1 MIPKIIHQIWLGDQS
16 KRPDKFINTW
26 KEKNPS
32 WEHKL
37 WTDDNL
43 PELQC
48 KKQFDL
54 CPSLAGKADIL
65 RYQLLH
71 DHGGFFIDAD
81 AECVNPLEDFFVEN
95 ESFCCWENE
104 ECRKGLMSNGYLA
117 SEKDSR
123 LMKLILKRIS
133 TYENMSYHPL
143 ETWAITGPLLLT
155 NTVYLNVYPITVYP
169 SWYFI
174 PRHYS
179 GVEYTGSDKIYAKQY
194 WGSTPNTGFEYGS

>member
-16 KRPDKFINTW
+16 KRPDKFIQTW
-26 KEKNPS
+26 KDQNPT

-43 PELQC
+43 PEIRC

-54 CPSLAGKADIL
+54 CPSLPGKADIL
-65 RYQLLH
+65 RYQLLY
-71 DHGGFFIDAD
+71 DQGGFFIDAD
-81 AECVNPLEDFFVEN
+81 SECVNPLDDFLLDN
-95 ESFCCWENE
+95 ECFCCWENE
-104 ECRKGLMSNGYLA
+104 EVRKGLMANGYLA
-117 SEKDSR
+117 SVKDCR
-123 LMKLILKRIS
+123 LMDLIMKRVE
-133 TYENMSYHPL
+133 TFENMNYHPL
-143 ETWAITGPLLLT
+143 ETWSITGPLLLT

-179 GVEYTGSDKIYAKQY
+179 GVEYKGTDKIYAKQY
-194 WGSTPNTGFEYGS
+194 WGTTPNSGYDY

>member
-16 KRPDKFINTW
+16 KRPDKFIQIW

-43 PELQC
+43 PNIRC

-54 CPSLAGKADIL
+54 CPSLPGKADIL
-65 RYQLLH
+65 RYQLLY
-71 DHGGFFIDAD
+71 DEGGFFIDAD
-81 AECVNPLEDFFVEN
+81 SECINPLDDFLLDN
-95 ESFCCWENE
+95 ECFCCWENE
-104 ECRKGLMSNGYLA
+104 EVRKGLMANGYLA
-117 SEKDSR
+117 SVKGCK
-123 LMKLILKRIS
+123 LMDLILKRIE
-133 TYENMSYHPL
+133 TFENMSYHPL
-143 ETWAITGPLLLT
+143 ETWSITGPLLLT
-155 NTVYLNVYPITVYP
+155 NMVYLNTYPITVYP

-179 GVEYTGSDKIYAKQY
+179 GVEYAGTDKVYAKQY
-194 WGSTPNTGFEYGS
+194 WGTTPNSGYDY